1 MFGLADGEN
10 KMVFGL
16 ANRENKMYTWLVIPK
31 KTGTSWIIF
40 PVFSVFL
47 GLKNWNVRCI
57 WNVLLKME
65 KNTVVELGR
74 NYETSELK
82 PFLHQQWIYISE
94 KNERGEI
101 ETKKI

>member
-1 MFGLADGEN
+1 
-10 KMVFGL
+10 MVGNSEK
-16 ANRENKMYTWLVIPK
+16 NRYKLDY
-31 KTGTSWIIF
+31 
-40 PVFSVFL
+40 FSSFFCFFL

-74 NYETSELK
+74 NYETNELK

-94 KNERGEI
+94 KNEQGEI
-101 ETKKI
+101 ETKKN